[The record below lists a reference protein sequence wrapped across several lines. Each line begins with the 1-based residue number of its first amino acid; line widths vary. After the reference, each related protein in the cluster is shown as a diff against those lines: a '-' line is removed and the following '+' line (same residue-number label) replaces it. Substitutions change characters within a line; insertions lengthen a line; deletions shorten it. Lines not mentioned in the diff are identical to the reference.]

1 MSTALVPIAHYA
13 GASRPGYACVRPQ
26 VEFLTLLI
34 AAKTLV
40 PQTRARRRAEP
51 DVAIAAYA
59 GTSYRPLPMGRA
71 LSRAL

>member
-34 AAKTLV
+34 AAKTLA
-40 PQTRARRRAEP
+40 PQTRVHRRAEP
-51 DVAIAAYA
+51 EVAIAAYA
-59 GTSYRPLPMGRA
+59 GTSYRPLPIGRA
-71 LSRAL
+71 LSRAA